1 MKNDEMTKLTSDM
14 QKKLGKETAGTIADD
29 LGKIITD
36 NSNMNKLL
44 DSKDKEIERLKSAND
59 LLATSNGQLL
69 QQVGMKSD
77 GDESILDKKTKEKE
91 EYKPFN
97 FSSAFDE
104 KGNFKR

>member
-1 MKNDEMTKLTSDM
+1 MKNDELTKLTSDM

-44 DSKDKEIERLKSAND
+44 DSKDKEIERLKNAND

-69 QQVGMKSD
+69 QQVGMQSD
-77 GDESILDKKTKEKE
+77 DDESILDKKTKEKK

>member
-1 MKNDEMTKLTSDM
+1 MKNDELTKLTSDM

-36 NSNMNKLL
+36 NTNMNKLL

>member
-1 MKNDEMTKLTSDM
+1 MKNDELTKLTSDM

-36 NSNMNKLL
+36 NTNMNKLL
-44 DSKDKEIERLKSAND
+44 DSKDKEIERLKNAND

-104 KGNFKR
+104 KGNFKK